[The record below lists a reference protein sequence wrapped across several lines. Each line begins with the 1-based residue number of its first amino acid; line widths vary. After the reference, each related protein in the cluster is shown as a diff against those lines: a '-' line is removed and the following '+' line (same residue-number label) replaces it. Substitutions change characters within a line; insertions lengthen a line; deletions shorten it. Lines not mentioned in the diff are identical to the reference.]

1 MSTSSS
7 NHGAVNK
14 TFPRPS
20 DQALINAFLENVPDN
35 VYFKDRASRF
45 IAVSA
50 SFVRYFGMG
59 NSADIIGKSDFD
71 LFSEAHARPAF
82 EDEQRIMQT
91 GEPIVGKLEQ
101 ETWPDGRVTWV
112 LSSKLPLRNEDGEV
126 IGTFGLSKDVTESRR
141 IESEL
146 DNARK
151 DLLETARLAG
161 MAEVA
166 TGVLHNVGNVLNSVN
181 VSASVLA
188 TGLRHSKTESLGKI
202 SVMLREHAQDLGDF
216 VTNDP
221 RGRLIP
227 QFIESMSQHATE
239 ERARMLKEI
248 ESLQKNIDHIKE
260 IVSMQQAYAT
270 MVSIVEPLDAVA
282 LMEDS
287 LRMHSS
293 ALVRHEVN
301 IVREFETVP
310 PVLAEK
316 GKVLQI
322 LVNLI
327 RNAKHAADD
336 GNPPK
341 KIMTLRIEAGAP
353 GRIRFIVRDNGEGIL
368 PENLIRIFTHGF
380 TTRAKGHGFGLHS
393 SALAATEMRGT
404 LTAHREGRG
413 QGATFVLDLP
423 AAPVNAA

>member
-1 MSTSSS
+1 
-7 NHGAVNK
+7 
-14 TFPRPS
+14 
-20 DQALINAFLENVPDN
+20 
-35 VYFKDRASRF
+35 
-45 IAVSA
+45 
-50 SFVRYFGMG
+50 
-59 NSADIIGKSDFD
+59 
-71 LFSEAHARPAF
+71 
-82 EDEQRIMQT
+82 
-91 GEPIVGKLEQ
+91 
-101 ETWPDGRVTWV
+101 
-112 LSSKLPLRNEDGEV
+112 
-126 IGTFGLSKDVTESRR
+126 
-141 IESEL
+141 
-146 DNARK
+146 
-151 DLLETARLAG
+151 
-161 MAEVA
+161 
-166 TGVLHNVGNVLNSVN
+166 
-181 VSASVLA
+181 
-188 TGLRHSKTESLGKI
+188 
-202 SVMLREHAQDLGDF
+202 
-216 VTNDP
+216 
-221 RGRLIP
+221 
-227 QFIESMSQHATE
+227 
-239 ERARMLKEI
+239 
-248 ESLQKNIDHIKE
+248 
-260 IVSMQQAYAT
+260 
-270 MVSIVEPLDAVA
+270 
-282 LMEDS
+282 MEDS

-404 LTAHREGRG
+404 LTAHSEGRG